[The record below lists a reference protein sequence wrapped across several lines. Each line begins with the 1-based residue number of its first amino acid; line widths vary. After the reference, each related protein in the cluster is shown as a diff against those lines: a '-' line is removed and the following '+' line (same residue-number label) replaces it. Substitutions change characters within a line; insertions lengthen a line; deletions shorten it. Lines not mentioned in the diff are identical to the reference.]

1 MKFINYNMVEDKI
14 VGRYWLC
21 RNESGSLWLVQG
33 RKPIQDGGG
42 YMADY
47 DIGSMPWLELTN
59 EYDCSIK
66 DEVEVKSSDYAG
78 LNFPSITYED
88 GAIEIEICKSGKV
101 YWYES

>member
-1 MKFINYNMVEDKI
+1 MVDDKI

-21 RNESGSLWLVQG
+21 RNEDKTLWLVQG
-33 RKPIQDGGG
+33 RKPEQRLGFYKANFEKD
-42 YMADY
+42 
-47 DIGSMPWLELTN
+47 SMHWLELTN
-59 EYDCSIK
+59 K
-66 DEVEVKSSDYAG
+66 DARGRKDGELVKSTDYEG